1 MSVDI
6 EGEEIKVLKTLNLNK
21 YNIKYICVEI
31 FNHNKKSKE
40 NNLKVIKYL
49 KKNGYFLKDKTAIN
63 YIFKKKN

>member
-1 MSVDI
+1 MY
-6 EGEEIKVLKTLNLNK
+6 LNLNK